1 MARKPSI
8 GLEIY
13 FSEDIEMHLGWK
25 LLLIAG
31 ILLVL
36 AELFHCNVLYV
47 FSILFS
53 AVALFPKR

>member
-1 MARKPSI
+1 MVTRQGV
-8 GLEIY
+8 GLESC

-31 ILLVL
+31 VLLAF
-36 AELFHCNVLYV
+36 AELFQCDLLYG

-53 AVALFPKR
+53 AIALFPKR